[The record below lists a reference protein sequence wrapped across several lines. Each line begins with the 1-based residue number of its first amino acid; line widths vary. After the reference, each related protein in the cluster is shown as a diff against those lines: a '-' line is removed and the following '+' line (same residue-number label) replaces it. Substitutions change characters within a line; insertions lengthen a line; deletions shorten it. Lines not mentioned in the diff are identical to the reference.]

1 MIYIYAQA
9 LISFREG
16 FEAAILVAIISSYL
30 RKIGE
35 DRLVPPLIIGSMGG
49 VLLSMLTGILIYS
62 FYTTAQVGE
71 LIEASSSFIA
81 VLVLTSVI
89 YWMNKKGGRIKQEIE
104 MKTKE
109 AVERKSVLPIAILGF
124 IVVFRE
130 GVETVLFTLPLI
142 FAEPWSTF
150 IGVFSGILF
159 SVVLAYLV
167 FKGGMKLSL
176 KKFFQLTSL
185 LLIFVASGIL
195 GYGVHELIEYG
206 EEKG

>member
-89 YWMNKKGGRIKQEIE
+89 YWMNKKGSKIKQKIE

-130 GVETVLFTLPLI
+130 GVETVLFTLPLETLI
-142 FAEPWSTF
+142 KGSGQSTP
-150 IGVFSGILF
+150 
-159 SVVLAYLV
+159 
-167 FKGGMKLSL
+167 L
-176 KKFFQLTSL
+176 KSITLLT
-185 LLIFVASGIL
+185 I
-195 GYGVHELIEYG
+195 
-206 EEKG
+206 